1 MPRFDLVIFDNDG
14 VLVDSEPV
22 ANRVLSALLTE
33 YGLPCTPEESI
44 ATFMGHSMAQ
54 VRTMV
59 EARLG
64 RPVPAELEARYFEQ
78 VFAEFE
84 RSLQPI
90 PGIVDALR
98 SIEPAVCVASS
109 GTHERIRLTLGTTGL
124 WDRFGGRVFSAQDV
138 SRGKPAPDL
147 FLHAA
152 RALGADPRRC
162 AVVEDSPAGIT
173 AANDAGMTSFAFARL
188 VPAERLRHATGAVFA
203 DMRRLPALLRA
214 EPAARPAP

>member
-1 MPRFDLVIFDNDG
+1 MARFELIIFDNDG

-22 ANRVLSALLTE
+22 ANQVLASLLTE
-33 YGLPCTPEESI
+33 YGFPCTPEESI

-54 VRTMV
+54 VRAMV

-64 RPVPAELEARYFEQ
+64 HPVPADLEARYFEQ
-78 VFAEFE
+78 LFPAFE

-98 SIEPAVCVASS
+98 AIEEAVCVASS
-109 GTHERIRLTLGTTGL
+109 GTHERIRRTLGATGL

-138 SRGKPAPDL
+138 VHGKPAPDL

-152 RALGADPRRC
+152 ASLGVDPRRC
-162 AVVEDSPAGIT
+162 AVVEDSSAGVT
-173 AANDAGMTSFAFARL
+173 AANAAKMTSFGFARL
-188 VPAERLRHATGAVFA
+188 MPAERLAHATGAVFS
-203 DMRRLPALLRA
+203 DMRLLPSLLQGSPAVRA
-214 EPAARPAP
+214 AP